1 MLLGWVVFS
10 AQLYCLC
17 SEPNLSIHTSLSSH
31 QLAWLCWRK
40 HSYYMMMPPLIG
52 WCVQWITSHIYTKS
66 IHLWNWLK
74 TYPSQ
79 YGFKTMVV
87 MSLNVE
93 QHKTHAYLLKS
104 CLFSQPFWS
113 LERAFAPCL
122 GDFWIKLIRFLHLP
136 TFILILFYNT
146 SRINCNAYFL
156 SCCFLLAWMLQH
168 SNRFHSEIKW
178 IDYRI
183 NSWN

>member
-1 MLLGWVVFS
+1 MLLGWVVSS

-52 WCVQWITSHIYTKS
+52 WCVQGIIGHIYTKS

-79 YGFKTMVV
+79 YGGTVQDYGCNVSKCGAAQDTCIPFEV
-87 MSLNVE
+87 MSIFSTILVSWKSLCALSWGFLN
-93 QHKTHAYLLKS
+93 QADTI
-104 CLFSQPFWS
+104 
-113 LERAFAPCL
+113 FAPSH
-122 GDFWIKLIRFLHLP
+122 FHPYI
-136 TFILILFYNT
+136 IL
-146 SRINCNAYFL
+146 
-156 SCCFLLAWMLQH
+156 
-168 SNRFHSEIKW
+168 
-178 IDYRI
+178 
-183 NSWN
+183 